1 MTDITTDARLPFLS
15 EEGLRQA
22 IELLYFVYRDFTAEP
37 DSILARYDFGRA
49 HHRVIYFVGRN
60 PGTSVS
66 ELLAMLRITKQS
78 LSRVLGHLVRDGF
91 ITQRTGQDD
100 RRRRLLELTPA
111 GVELEKRLTEK
122 QRAWIARAFQEAGSD
137 SVSGFLAV
145 MMRLI
150 GEADRRRFRDPALL
164 RS

>member
-111 GVELEKRLTEK
+111 GIELEKRLTEK
-122 QRAWIARAFQEAGSD
+122 QRTWIARAFHEAGSD